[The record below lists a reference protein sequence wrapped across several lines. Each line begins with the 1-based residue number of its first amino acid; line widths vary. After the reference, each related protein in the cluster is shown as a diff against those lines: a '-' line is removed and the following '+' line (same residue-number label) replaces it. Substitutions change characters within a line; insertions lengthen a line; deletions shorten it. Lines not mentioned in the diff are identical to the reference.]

1 MKRSGYS
8 EAKSTILYKDYMEAR
23 ASTIH
28 KIRKSIT
35 DHMGHVR
42 RKLKK
47 ERILN
52 ERYKQSLNQRQN
64 AGEDE
69 DNYDI
74 MDL

>member
-1 MKRSGYS
+1 MNRSGYS

-47 ERILN
+47 EKQLN
-52 ERYKQSLNQRQN
+52 ERYKESLKQRQN
-64 AGEDE
+64 AAEDQ
-69 DNYDI
+69 DNDDI
-74 MDL
+74 IDL